1 MNPASPPFQY
11 QAVAQ
16 FTGYIR
22 YFPDGGENPGDVV
35 ELLKCPDE
43 GGDEYRIYAKLL
55 KDNFVE
61 GHANIEALI
70 IEKDYPIEQKLE
82 DFWEYAKEKIKSY
95 AYRLVGFS
103 GDWAA
108 TVAEVFLVKNKNG
121 EEYQYHGYD
130 APNTH
135 ENSQYLVL
143 KTIDKLKFRNLI
155 TAPKS
160 EFLDEYIE
168 RYYFIENNLIKG
180 SKIDSVLLLVS
191 LSSLFELI
199 QNNENRPMNEDPLLT
214 ATINLVVHGLVNR
227 SVTVNPLKERLRTNQ
242 NVFKFSRNN
251 PEHMKLVREAN
262 LELRKII
269 THYIEDT
276 LLRYRDRA

>member
-11 QAVAQ
+11 QAVAK
-16 FTGYIR
+16 FTGYID
-22 YFPDGGENPGDVV
+22 YFPDEGENPGDVV
-35 ELLKCPDE
+35 ELLKCQDE
-43 GGDEYRIYAKLL
+43 GGDEYIIYAKLS
-55 KDNFVE
+55 KDNFVD
-61 GHANIEALI
+61 GRANIEALI

-103 GDWAA
+103 GDWSA
-108 TVAEVFLVKNKNG
+108 TVEVFLVKNKNG
-121 EEYQYHGYD
+121 KEYKYHGYD

-135 ENSQYLVL
+135 ENSEYLVL

-168 RYYFIENNLIKG
+168 RYYFIENNLIKVQ
-180 SKIDSVLLLVS
+180 KIDPVLLLVS

-199 QNNENRPMNEDPLLT
+199 QENENHPLNEDPLVQ
-214 ATINLVVHGLVNR
+214 ATRNLVVHGLVDR
-227 SVTVNPLKERLRTNQ
+227 PGTVNPLQTRFGTNE

-262 LELRKII
+262 LKLRKII

>member
-16 FTGYIR
+16 FTGHID

-35 ELLKCPDE
+35 ELLKCQDE
-43 GGDEYRIYAKLL
+43 GGDEYRIYGKLSF
-55 KDNFVE
+55 DNFVD
-61 GHANIEALI
+61 GRAKIEALI
-70 IEKDYPIEQKLE
+70 IEKDYPIQQKLE
-82 DFWEYAKEKIKSY
+82 DFWEYTKEKIKSY

-108 TVAEVFLVKNKNG
+108 TVAEVFMVKNKNSK
-121 EEYQYHGYD
+121 EYQYHGSD
-130 APNTH
+130 APNTD

-180 SKIDSVLLLVS
+180 SKIDPVLLLVS
-191 LSSLFELI
+191 
-199 QNNENRPMNEDPLLT
+199 
-214 ATINLVVHGLVNR
+214 
-227 SVTVNPLKERLRTNQ
+227 
-242 NVFKFSRNN
+242 
-251 PEHMKLVREAN
+251 
-262 LELRKII
+262 
-269 THYIEDT
+269 
-276 LLRYRDRA
+276 

>member
-22 YFPDGGENPGDVV
+22 YLPDGGENPGDVV

-43 GGDEYRIYAKLL
+43 EGDEYRIYAKLS
-55 KDNFVE
+55 KENFVK
-61 GHANIEALI
+61 GRANIEALI
-70 IEKDYPIEQKLE
+70 IEKDYPIEEQKLE
-82 DFWEYAKEKIKSY
+82 DFWEYAQEKIKSY
-95 AYRLVGFS
+95 AYRLVGLS

-121 EEYQYHGYD
+121 EEYQSHGYD

-180 SKIDSVLLLVS
+180 SKIDPVLLLVS

-214 ATINLVVHGLVNR
+214 ATRNLVVHGLVNR

-269 THYIEDT
+269 GEYIQEI
-276 LLRYRDRA
+276 LRDRDRA